1 MVYPRQAFP
10 KLEANVIAPDHALG
24 AERDYL
30 SRETLPNLKH
40 SPGFAS
46 PGSFVYLTK
55 PMFVLILLYTTKYFK
70 SSSLAVLG
78 FLEVDGGNSD

>member
-1 MVYPRQAFP
+1 MVYPRQASP

-55 PMFVLILLYTTKYFK
+55 LMFVFILLYTTNRP
-70 SSSLAVLG
+70 SVAVFVL
-78 FLEVDGGNSD
+78 LEVDGGNSD